1 MPTRRGIIT
10 GGAGLMLASCAGG
23 IQSTAQP
30 TPGKVK
36 AAARI
41 AAIEARLGGRIGV
54 GAIDT
59 GSDAEINYRAQE
71 RFAMASTFK
80 WLLAAGVLKRCEE
93 GLNLDAVMYFTPSDL
108 LPTSP
113 VTSAVISATTGM
125 GSLSVEQLCEAIVTV
140 SDNAAANLLLVPMF
154 GPEGLT
160 RFLRESG
167 DPHTRLDRVEPELN
181 ENRPNDPRDTTV
193 PHAMARTLRRL
204 LTTDEV
210 LNTGSRARLIGWMEK
225 ASTGLDRLRAGF
237 PEGWRAGDKTGTGGN
252 GSHNDCCIVW
262 PPGRAPIVIASY
274 LSESAAPNIEKATAH
289 AEIARII
296 VEEFA

>member
-1 MPTRRGIIT
+1 MQTRRGIIAA
-10 GGAGLMLASCAGG
+10 GAGLALAGCAGG
-23 IQSTAQP
+23 ASPAAQP
-30 TPGKVK
+30 ATGTAK

-54 GAIDT
+54 SAIDT
-59 GSDAEINYRAQE
+59 GSNAEINHRAQE

-80 WLLAAGVLKRCEE
+80 WLLAAGALKRCEE
-93 GLNLDAVMYFTPSDL
+93 GLNLDAVMYYTPSDL
-108 LPTSP
+108 IATSP
-113 VTSAVISATTGM
+113 ITAAQISATSGM

-140 SDNAAANLLLVPMF
+140 SDNTAANLLLVPMF
-154 GPEGLT
+154 GPEGFT
-160 RFLRESG
+160 RFIRESG

-181 ENRPNDPRDTTV
+181 ENRAGDPRDTTV
-193 PHAMARTLRRL
+193 PHAMARTLRRI

-210 LNTGSRARLIGWMEK
+210 LNADSRTRLIGWMEK

-237 PEGWRAGDKTGTGGN
+237 PQGWRAGDKTGTGGN
-252 GSHNDCCIVW
+252 GSHNDCAIVW
-262 PPGRAPIVIASY
+262 PPGRSPIVIASY
-274 LSESAAPNIEKATAH
+274 LSESAAPNIDKAAAH